1 MAFVRSYYHREKGEL
16 DEKKVKEGVK
26 NLQLNLRLVL
36 RLATVCLSSIR
47 FDEIIHGL
55 LIGSVDNVLI
65 FIDLSINFSLLG

>member
-1 MAFVRSYYHREKGEL
+1 MAFVRSYYHREKSEL
-16 DEKKVKEGVK
+16 DEKKVKESVK

-36 RLATVCLSSIR
+36 RLATVCLNSIR
-47 FDEIIHGL
+47 FDEIVHGL